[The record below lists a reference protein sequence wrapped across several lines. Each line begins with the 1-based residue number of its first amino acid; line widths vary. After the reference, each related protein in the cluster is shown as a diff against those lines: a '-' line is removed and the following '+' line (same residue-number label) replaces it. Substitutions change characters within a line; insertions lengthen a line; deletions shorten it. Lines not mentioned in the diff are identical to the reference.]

1 MNNSFRVGCSKFA
14 KMFCMI
20 YDRIYQEVLR
30 ASLTPLGRVFKIHK
44 KNLHEIGKV
53 LVCLKQLIFNIKNS
67 KTAV

>member
-1 MNNSFRVGCSKFA
+1 MLNMNKEEI
-14 KMFCMI
+14 K
-20 YDRIYQEVLR
+20 QEQNKGLI
-30 ASLTPLGRVFKIHK
+30 ARVFKIHK